1 MKVTTWIEVVSSSSQ
16 VETGLKRIKNVAG
29 DYFADIIIIN
39 KYSNRQN
46 RESDGEH
53 SFRLCTVSTG
63 ITEDLQT
70 QRGLVQFMYPLN
82 WM

>member
-16 VETGLKRIKNVAG
+16 VETGLKRIINGAG
-29 DYFADIIIIN
+29 GFADIIIIY
-39 KYSNRQN
+39 KYSNLQN

-70 QRGLVQFMYPLN
+70 QRGLV
-82 WM
+82 